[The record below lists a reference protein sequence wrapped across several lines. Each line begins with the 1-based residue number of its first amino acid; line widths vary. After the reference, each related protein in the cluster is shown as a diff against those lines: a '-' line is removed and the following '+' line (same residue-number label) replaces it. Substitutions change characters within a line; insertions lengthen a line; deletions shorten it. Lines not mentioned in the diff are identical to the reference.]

1 MKTLIKSVFLSLI
14 VFGIIGFKPIISYAN
29 DLDEILANYDFS
41 DYAVDIDNLSDFN
54 GSMVKEFRITKYTD
68 YWLFCN
74 LNDNIFNDSVFNV
87 GIFESEYRFAR
98 YVNENTLELYRNTN
112 NNTVYSFSGFRYY
125 YSINT
130 YDNGVSRY
138 QLANT
143 AQLNNVNSRILYT
156 NIPIFVDKSKMY
168 EYLLYGTYDTSDI
181 KNADYVE
188 SPNNSNTNNIGHIK
202 QTGYK
207 YNPSN
212 FRSEIITWDKTKSS
226 TNYEYQSTDTVN
238 FYLKDRSWKSTKN
251 NIGAL
256 GAVSELVDWGSRQ
269 LTKFVYPKGSNE
281 YLLAS
286 GGGVESSSYGKMI
299 KVGGISATSGSYG
312 VDALA
317 SLQNN
322 SLDND
327 MANYVRSTIGS
338 SDKRS
343 YYDKAYQWFTGNE
356 YVYQIAYDIYAVIE
370 DGSGNKGT
378 WYKINFHDTPIQ
390 ERDDRLDGG
399 VTVKP
404 VNITFPSGNNPDSG
418 DWVDFDE
425 TPIDDDR
432 DEEDNEVINYI
443 NTSVYNDNGDT
454 YNITNNYTYNYDNRS
469 WVENHYNNE
478 DISEV
483 NEGLEWIKL
492 FPAFF
497 GLFLTMFGAFLP
509 GWAVVVVTIAIPII
523 CGLLVFKIIKG
534 VIPFV

>member
-1 MKTLIKSVFLSLI
+1 MKIIIKSVFLSLI
-14 VFGIIGFKPIISYAN
+14 VFGIIGFKPIISYAMYPTI
-29 DLDEILANYDFS
+29 DEGQSADQVGIEYSSLHIPWFYSVDRVTYDVNGNYRS
-41 DYAVDIDNLSDFN
+41 NGTSICIDNSNHIRVALYWPDNTDLISSYAYYNGSTVQSSYVNQQAHFNAIAGASYNGTTVYYNRRGNVPIFRCSFADIMGSGELGREHPAYKYLVTGELSDTIN
-54 GSMVKEFRITKYTD
+54 VIGYG
-68 YWLFCN
+68 Y
-74 LNDNIFNDSVFNV
+74 ND
-87 GIFESEYRFAR
+87 
-98 YVNENTLELYRNTN
+98 
-112 NNTVYSFSGFRYY
+112 
-125 YSINT
+125 
-130 YDNGVSRY
+130 
-138 QLANT
+138 
-143 AQLNNVNSRILYT
+143 
-156 NIPIFVDKSKMY
+156 
-168 EYLLYGTYDTSDI
+168 
-181 KNADYVE
+181 
-188 SPNNSNTNNIGHIK
+188 NTNNIGHIK

-226 TNYEYQSTDTVN
+226 TNYEYQSSDMVN

-256 GAVSELVDWGSRQ
+256 GVGSELIDWASRQ
-269 LTKFVYPKGSNE
+269 LTKLVYPKGSNE

-286 GGGVESSSYGKMI
+286 GGGVESGSYGKMI

-312 VDALA
+312 LDALG

-343 YYDKAYQWFTGNE
+343 YYEKAYQWFTGNE

-370 DGSGNKGT
+370 DGSGNKGS

-399 VTVKP
+399 VTVTP

-425 TPIDDDR
+425 TPIEDDR
-432 DEEDNEVINYI
+432 DDEDNEVINYI

-469 WVENHYNNE
+469 WIENHYDNQ

-492 FPAFF
+492 FPAFL